1 MSYRMAVI
9 DDHVLLREGLV
20 EVLAA
25 EPDFEVVGV
34 GGSADDACAIA
45 QGGQLDLIFL
55 DVNMP
60 GTGVLAA
67 ARIRAVLPRLP
78 MIFLSF
84 RQDLDVV
91 QACLAEGA
99 NGYVVKGVSGP
110 ELVGIARKVLA
121 GERHLDPKLVHAQ
134 ATGAAPSSVQTLGDL
149 VGSEAWAA
157 D

>member
-1 MSYRMAVI
+1 VSYRMAVI

>member
-1 MSYRMAVI
+1 MSYRMAVV

-20 EVLAA
+20 DVLAA
-25 EPDFEVVGV
+25 EPDFEIVAV
-34 GGSADDACAIA
+34 GGSADDACRIA
-45 QGGQLDLIFL
+45 QSGRLDLIFL

-67 ARIRAVLPRLP
+67 ARIRSVLPDLP

-91 QACLAEGA
+91 KCCLAEGA
-99 NGYVVKGVSGP
+99 QGYVVKGVSGP

-134 ATGAAPSSVQTLGDL
+134 SAGAPASLQTLGDL

-157 D
+157 E

>member
-1 MSYRMAVI
+1 VSYRIAVI
-9 DDHVLLREGLV
+9 DDHVLLRDGLV
-20 EVLAA
+20 DVLAA

-67 ARIRAVLPRLP
+67 SRIRAELPGLAI
-78 MIFLSF
+78 IFLSF
-84 RQDLDVV
+84 RQDLEVV
-91 QACLAEGA
+91 KACMAQGA
-99 NGYVVKGVSGP
+99 QGYVVKGVSGP

-134 ATGAAPSSVQTLGDL
+134 AEGSASSLQTLGDL

-157 D
+157 E

>member
-1 MSYRMAVI
+1 MAVI

>member
-1 MSYRMAVI
+1 MAVI

-25 EPDFEVVGV
+25 EADFEVVGV

-55 DVNMP
+55 DMNMP

-67 ARIRAVLPRLP
+67 SRIRAELPGLP